1 MSLEPPICSGLYYWS
16 MVSREDFEKARA
28 LLELFISSG
37 RNFSLSDV
45 MC

>member
-1 MSLEPPICSGLYYWS
+1 MHQYVQDYYWS

-28 LLELFISSG
+28 LLELFIRSG
-37 RNFSLSDV
+37 RNFSVNDV